1 MAVSDGTRDSLC
13 EVGVP
18 AERVHVVP
26 NALPVDSLRFS
37 ATGRRRLR
45 AELGI
50 PLDAPVIGCVSRF
63 HRKKRNDVAIDA
75 VVRLARD
82 DIHLVM
88 AGEGESEA
96 ELRRRAAPLD
106 DRVHFL
112 PTPGSE
118 LVNVCSAFDV
128 TVFCPSPTEGAPLAV
143 LHAMLTGRPCVATAA
158 EGVSDLIMP
167 GAGTI
172 VSPEHDPAALADAL
186 RAYVDDDQR
195 RSREGKAARAIA
207 ERICAAPAVAARI
220 EQLIRRKL

>member
-1 MAVSDGTRDSLC
+1 MGPRAPGATFRLGPASLRCGGAASGSRDGGVGRYARLAVRG
-13 EVGVP
+13 GVP

-37 ATGRRRLR
+37 AAGRRRLR

-82 DIHLVM
+82 NIHLVM
-88 AGEGESEA
+88 AGEGETEE

-106 DRVHFL
+106 DRVHFV

-118 LVNVCSAFDV
+118 LVNVCSTCDV
-128 TVFCPSPTEGAPLAV
+128 TVFCPSPT
-143 LHAMLTGRPCVATAA
+143 
-158 EGVSDLIMP
+158 
-167 GAGTI
+167 
-172 VSPEHDPAALADAL
+172 
-186 RAYVDDDQR
+186 
-195 RSREGKAARAIA
+195 
-207 ERICAAPAVAARI
+207 
-220 EQLIRRKL
+220 